1 MISKYNTTLNEV
13 REWAIA
19 RHGDQKYGD
28 HPFSKHLDDVAEI
41 LERYGWYDQRLG
53 YLHDI
58 LEDTNTTYQE
68 LVTVFG
74 DDVAKMVSL
83 ITDEPGKNR
92 KMRKA
97 RTNAKL
103 DRLDRGDSYW
113 NGIPQHIPLI
123 VKAADRLANLR
134 HSVVDGSRYL
144 KMYKREH
151 EDFRKAV
158 YRRGLCDWMWEEMEE
173 ILKGI

>member
-1 MISKYNTTLNEV
+1 MLSKCNTTRNEV
-13 REWAIA
+13 RDWAIA

-28 HPFSKHLDDVAEI
+28 HPISKHLDDVAEI
-41 LERYGWYDQRLG
+41 LKRYGENFQLLG
-53 YLHDI
+53 YLHDT
-58 LEDTNTTYQE
+58 LEDTDTTYQE
-68 LVTVFG
+68 LEAVFG
-74 DDVAKMVSL
+74 GDTAKMVSL
-83 ITDEPGKNR
+83 LTDEPGKNR
-92 KMRKA
+92 KMRKE

-103 DRLDRGDSYW
+103 NRLDRGDDGDFGGW
-113 NGIPQHIPLI
+113 PALI

-134 HSVVDGSRYL
+134 QSVVDGSRHL